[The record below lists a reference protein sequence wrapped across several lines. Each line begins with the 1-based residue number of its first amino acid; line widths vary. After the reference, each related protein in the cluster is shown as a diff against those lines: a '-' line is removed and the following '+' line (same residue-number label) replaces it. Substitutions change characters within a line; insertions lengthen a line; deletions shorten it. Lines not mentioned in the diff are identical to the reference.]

1 MSENYSDYVLE
12 TPKVCQNIETAR
24 SIFREKLTPDEQ
36 KLYLKLEDEQLKE
49 MYEFFMCYVDENQE
63 EDVPVILTGDI
74 EKIMIVLG
82 ENPTPEDLTKMVK
95 EIDFNDDGMVDFDE
109 FTCLMVKQMKHV
121 DDTLEEELET
131 VFKRFDKDGNGVIDA
146 ADLQLMM

>member
-1 MSENYSDYVLE
+1 ML
-12 TPKVCQNIETAR
+12 
-24 SIFREKLTPDEQ
+24 
-36 KLYLKLEDEQLKE
+36 
-49 MYEFFMCYVDENQE
+49 EFFECYVDLNSES
-63 EDVPVILTGDI
+63 DVPVINTSDI

>member
-1 MSENYSDYVLE
+1 
-12 TPKVCQNIETAR
+12 
-24 SIFREKLTPDEQ
+24 
-36 KLYLKLEDEQLKE
+36 
-49 MYEFFMCYVDENQE
+49 
-63 EDVPVILTGDI
+63 
-74 EKIMIVLG
+74 MIVLG
-82 ENPTPEDLTKMVK
+82 ENPSPEDINKMVA
-95 EIDFNDDGMVDFDE
+95 EIDYNNDGLVDFNE